1 MRDIVRPAVVL
12 FVIAAVAAALLGFV
26 NAITTEPIAVA
37 EAEAKA
43 TNMQAVLD
51 CSDWG
56 EEQTVTDSIITDY
69 TPGLDEGGNTV
80 GYAFS
85 VTTTGYS
92 SGLKLMVGIDMD
104 GVITGVSIVDCSNET
119 PGLGAN
125 AAQPYFYEQFTGKSG
140 ELTVVKSGTAGDSDI
155 QALTGATIT
164 STAVT
169 EAVNTVSN
177 YFNDNNLKGGA

>member
-1 MRDIVRPAVVL
+1 MRDIVKPAVVL
-12 FVIAAVAAALLGFV
+12 FIIAAVAAGLLGFV

-51 CSDWG
+51 CAEWG
-56 EEQTVTDSIITDY
+56 DEQTVADSIITDY
-69 TPGLDEGGNTV
+69 TPGLDESGNTI

-92 SGLKLMVGIDMD
+92 SGLAIMVGIDTE

-140 ELTVVKSGTAGDSDI
+140 ELNVIKSGTPGESDI

-164 STAVT
+164 SNAVT
-169 EAVNTVSN
+169 DAVNTVSE
-177 YFNDNNLKGGA
+177 YFNTNLKGGA